1 MQSIYIFSGLGADK
15 RVFAK
20 MDFSGFAVTF
30 IDWITP
36 LANEKIADY
45 ALRIS
50 QQIKSPNPILIGLSF
65 GGIMTMEVAKILTA
79 SKIILIASAKTKYEL
94 PFYYRLA
101 GFLGLH
107 HLLPTKLLKQA
118 NFFSNWFFGAITSE
132 DKRLL
137 KEILEDTP
145 PLFLKWAINQ
155 IVTWQNTVVPKTI
168 VHIHG
173 QADRILPIFF
183 VRCDIKVANGG
194 HFMTVNK
201 AEELTRLIHK
211 VLTDKS

>member
-1 MQSIYIFSGLGADK
+1 MQNIYIFSGLGADK
-15 RVFAK
+15 RVFQYI
-20 MDFSGFAVTF
+20 DFSDFAVTF
-30 IDWITP
+30 IEWIEP
-36 LANEKIADY
+36 VANETIEAY

-50 QQIKSPNPILIGLSF
+50 QAIKSPNPVIIGLSF
-65 GGIMTMEVAKILTA
+65 GGIMAMEVAKILKP

-94 PFYYRLA
+94 PFYYRFA

-118 NFFSNWFFGAITSE
+118 NFFSNWFFGTVTPQ
-132 DKRLL
+132 DKKLL
-137 KEILEDTP
+137 KEILKDTAP
-145 PLFLKWAINQ
+145 VFLKWAIDK
-155 IVTWQNTVVPKTI
+155 IVTWQNTVVPQNI

-183 VRCDIKVANGG
+183 VKCDSKVKNGG

-201 AEELTRLIHK
+201 AKELTELIQQN
-211 VLTDKS
+211 LAN